1 MEGPGHGVLLTNTKR
16 LPQRDASANYSDKD
30 LVMPGNVIH
39 NELRKQLD
47 FFSTQNGPN
56 DGSLYSGQHAEGN
69 LSTRPL
75 DFRSNSCTMHA
86 WTLPLG
92 LMHCGMSN

>member
-47 FFSTQNGPN
+47 FLAHRMAQMTALYIVDSTLREICLQG
-56 DGSLYSGQHAEGN
+56 
-69 LSTRPL
+69 R
-75 DFRSNSCTMHA
+75 
-86 WTLPLG
+86 
-92 LMHCGMSN
+92 